1 MKMRSVEESRERLRG
16 LYEVERELIRT
27 LTTWI
32 YRVGEPE
39 QKYMLCQ
46 HIWESAQHAKFL
58 RIRGE
63 ELGKF
68 GRGVSARGIL
78 QRLFEAG
85 VQLDTVDEAIGLY
98 YGVFKPMLKEAYA
111 SFLEKTEPLAD
122 WPTRQLLESFLEDAR
137 RQEAEWE
144 RQFGLVQVC
153 GRASEIQKWLEAH
166 GGLFEIMDMSPEQ
179 LPDWGNL
186 LPGSYR
192 HPRHCSR
199 GDYPTC
205 ASAFGSDPGENTV
218 IGEWIEDPA
227 TDARI
232 IRIMIYIWL
241 MNEMDAVDYLA
252 TIFYDTPGMPEDFHY
267 DAARHLWDES
277 RHSQF
282 GFRQLPRLGYDLSQ
296 IEQQVELYEI
306 LVQMNPAE
314 RYAMMTMQ
322 FEAGSFGIKA
332 TVMERVRE
340 LNDFEADTLLAFDR
354 NDEQNHVR
362 YGHRW
367 IQPLLEEFGHEGDVE
382 AFLKKTNE
390 KFSGIHRDVSEQL
403 PHTLDS
409 AQRLTANDVRERIL
423 GSTGN

>member
-1 MKMRSVEESRERLRG
+1 MKMRSVVESRERLRG
-16 LYEVERELIRT
+16 LYEVEREMIRT

-46 HIWESAQHAKFL
+46 HVWESAQHAKFL

-63 ELGKF
+63 ELGNF
-68 GRGVSARGIL
+68 GRGMSARGIL
-78 QRLFEAG
+78 QHLFEAG
-85 VQLDTVDEAIGLY
+85 VQLAGADEAIGLY
-98 YGVFKPMLKEAYA
+98 YGVLKPMLKEAYG
-111 SFLEKTEPLAD
+111 SYLKKTEPLAD
-122 WPTRQLLESFLEDAR
+122 WPTRQLLESFLEDAE
-137 RQEAEWE
+137 RQEAEWVD
-144 RQFGLVQVC
+144 RFGEVQLD
-153 GRASEIQKWLEAH
+153 GQAKEIQQWLKDQ
-166 GGLFEIMDMSPEQ
+166 GGLFGILEMSPEQ
-179 LPDWGNL
+179 LPEWGNL

-192 HPRHCSR
+192 HPRQCNR
-199 GDYPTC
+199 GDYPIC
-205 ASAFGSDPGENTV
+205 ASAFGNDPGENTV

-241 MNEMDAVDYLA
+241 LNEMDAVDYLA

-282 GFRQLPRLGYDLSQ
+282 GFRQLPRMGFDLGQ

-367 IQPLLEEFGHEGDVE
+367 IQPLLEEFGHKGDVE
-382 AFLKKTNE
+382 AFLKQTNE
-390 KFSGIHRDVSEQL
+390 KFNGIHAEVSAQL
-403 PHTLDS
+403 SHTLEV

-423 GSTGN
+423 APTAN